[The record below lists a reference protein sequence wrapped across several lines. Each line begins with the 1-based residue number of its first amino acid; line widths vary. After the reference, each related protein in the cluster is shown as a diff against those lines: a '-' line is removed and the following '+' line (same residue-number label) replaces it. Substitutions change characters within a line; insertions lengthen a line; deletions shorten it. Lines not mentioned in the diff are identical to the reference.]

1 DTGTETE
8 TGVDGSGPD
17 GEAGAVTGGTPGAV
31 ADAVGSGVEPAP
43 VPAVVPPLPV
53 LVPLPVPVLVL
64 PVLVLPA
71 PAGFTVPVGLP
82 LPVPSVPVLGPT
94 PASAPVPGR
103 SGEVSGGSGSD
114 PNWAVVSTPP
124 SEPAGPSA
132 RCCEDPGMRT
142 AIADAA
148 GAGPEAGDPSGPR
161 GSRRM

>member
-1 DTGTETE
+1 M
-8 TGVDGSGPD
+8 
-17 GEAGAVTGGTPGAV
+17 
-31 ADAVGSGVEPAP
+31 PAP
-43 VPAVVPPLPV
+43 TRTPTASPTRTRKPGSTRTPTTGPTPTPRPGRRRTPTAGPTPTPTPRPAVPV
-53 LVPLPVPVLVL
+53 LPVP
-64 PVLVLPA
+64 
-71 PAGFTVPVGLP
+71 
-82 LPVPSVPVLGPT
+82 GPT

-103 SGEVSGGSGSD
+103 SGEVSGGGGSD

-161 GSRRM
+161 GSRR